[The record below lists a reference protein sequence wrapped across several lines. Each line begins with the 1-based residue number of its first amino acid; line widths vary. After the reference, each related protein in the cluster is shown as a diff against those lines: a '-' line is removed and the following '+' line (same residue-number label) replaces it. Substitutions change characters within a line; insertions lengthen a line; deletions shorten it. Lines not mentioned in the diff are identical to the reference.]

1 MQQLFASL
9 LASFFS
15 SSSSSARAESPQFCV
30 VSIFLSAGMDEYK
43 VKGRP
48 PGRCHM
54 KGNCG
59 KKSIFSPELPCS
71 VDERASIPQGS
82 SFRDRLAAT
91 CGSEFA
97 EGPVCCTEAQVE
109 NLSANLQQAEP
120 LISSCPACRNNFRSL
135 FCSFTCSPDQAQFVD
150 VVETQQ
156 VTGSDGKPS
165 EAVKTV
171 EYYID
176 AEWKQKFFDSCK
188 NVKFGASNGFAMDLI
203 GGGAQT
209 PNAFLKFLGDEKPL
223 LGSPFQINF
232 PDQSSDHRLQWAH
245 APSARPHNHSLAPP
259 VPFNQNPRQCGDPDL
274 LSRCTCVDCPDTCTA
289 LPELPPSNQPGSAC
303 SVGPMS
309 CFTFS
314 AIILYMLLVLLL
326 WFWGPVSALV
336 RGRRGT
342 IALSYRTS
350 GLSLFSQSSGFERV
364 RMDSEDSLDGV
375 ESGHPSNQR
384 NTGSL
389 IGARGLGHYG
399 EGSSASSA
407 PDGTYRGI
415 GLERNDNLSALGA
428 LQPRK
433 YALNQLL
440 TCTFYR
446 LGLLCARHPWLT
458 FILAAVFV
466 GIANIGWK
474 DFEVEVDPVRLWV
487 APGSTAKMQKDIFDQ
502 EFGPFYRP
510 QQIFLIDQHSYQDLS
525 TLRNNASDPQLAAL
539 PPALS
544 WERLLWL
551 ADLEKEVRELK
562 SPSGITLQDV
572 CLAPAGSGTPCVVQ
586 SILGYFQDDPLGN
599 GLDADSW
606 DEALDKC
613 SDNPV
618 ECLPSFGQPLKPNIV
633 LGGLPEGALPSQARA
648 AVVTYVLNNSLNG
661 TTLKAAEEWELELL
675 NLLQEV
681 AAAPPNKQMKTSA
694 SEHHPLSVRRQQL
707 GIQIAFS
714 TGVSLETE
722 IGSSSNTDVSIV
734 VLSYLTMFIYVA
746 LTLGGRSDH
755 GVEAND
761 GSEQGSPTT
770 EQGSYLRANTLLS
783 YSSNGR
789 SRLVQRTLRRA
800 RSFMNTYC
808 VSSKF
813 TLGLFGIVIVLC
825 SVSCAIGIFS
835 AMGVKVTLVIAEVI
849 PFMLLAVGVDNIFLL
864 CNEMDRQDHQHTSA
878 EPEITHSASS
888 APPTGVPGRSPLS
901 PTDAVEPR
909 GDLFMNIGAASNTTG
924 RVTVEERAAR
934 SLARVGPSILLSA
947 TTQIVAFLLGAVVP
961 MPAVRNFALYAAGS
975 MLIVA
980 VLHCTVF
987 IAAMA
992 LDAHRVESGRINCM
1006 PCIKATPR
1014 QRQIQ
1019 LLTDAVA
1026 GAKEGTLDSFI
1037 RYRFAPTL
1045 LRSNVKRL
1053 VVVTFGAVAV
1063 ISSIGV
1069 RRIEMG
1075 LDQRLALPSA
1085 SYLRPYFDAIDV
1097 FLDVGPPLYFVATGG
1112 EVSERQ
1118 GQRDLCGR
1126 FTTCEPLSLASTLE
1140 GERRRPEV
1148 SWIAEPASSWIDDFL
1163 QWLNPILDGC
1173 CRVKISDP
1181 TVFCDPHDSPFSCQP
1196 CFEGR
1201 DPPWNIT
1208 MDGLPEGQEF
1218 YRYLR
1223 KWLESPTDQECPL
1236 GGQAAYS
1243 SALSIV
1249 TDLETGKD
1257 RVRSSH
1263 FRTYFAPLR
1272 SQSDFISAL
1281 EQSQRISE
1289 DISSRVG
1296 YRVFPYSLFFIFFE
1310 QYTYLLS
1317 MAVQVL
1323 GSAAVAIFAIN
1334 TVLLGSWRTGA
1345 VVTLSVA
1352 SAVWLVAGAMGFW
1365 GIQFNAL
1372 TLVNLSV
1379 CAAIGVEFCAHI
1391 ARAFMR
1397 APGALPRS
1405 HPMSQKERDERAW
1418 LALTDVGSAVV
1429 NGIFSTKLIGV
1440 GVLIFTKSDLLKLYY
1455 AKTWLCLI
1463 VGGLLHGLILLP
1475 VLLSWLGG
1483 RGWSSGEEESDVK
1496 RRLNRAGSEYRP
1508 LMASEP
1514 DGSDDD
1520 EDFGTGL

>member
-1 MQQLFASL
+1 
-9 LASFFS
+9 
-15 SSSSSARAESPQFCV
+15 
-30 VSIFLSAGMDEYK
+30 MDPAK
-43 VKGRP
+43 VKQRP
-48 PGRCHM
+48 YGRCHM
-54 KGNCG
+54 NGSCG
-59 KKSIFSPELPCS
+59 KKSIFAPELPCS
-71 VDERASIPQGS
+71 VNQRATEPQEQ
-82 SFRDRLAAT
+82 SFRDLLVAT
-91 CGSEFA
+91 CGSSFA
-97 EGPVCCTEAQVE
+97 EGAVCCTKDQVE
-109 NLSANLQQAEP
+109 SLSANLQQAEP

-135 FCSFTCSPDQAQFVD
+135 FCSFTCSPNQSRFVD

-171 EYYID
+171 NYYID
-176 AEWKQKFFDSCK
+176 GQWKQKFFDSCK

-203 GGGAQT
+203 GGGAKT

-232 PDQSSDHRLQWAH
+232 PDQASGLKLELAGMPQ
-245 APSARPHNHSLAPP
+245 ARFSNDTLAPP
-259 VPFNQNPRQCGDPDL
+259 IPFDENPRQCGDPDL
-274 LSRCTCVDCPDTCTA
+274 LSRCACVDCPDTCTA
-289 LPELPPSNQPGSAC
+289 LPELPPSNRPNSAC
-303 SVGPMS
+303 LVGSMS
-309 CFTFS
+309 CFAFS
-314 AIILYMLLVLLL
+314 VLLLYLLLVLLL
-326 WFWGPVSALV
+326 WFWRPIEKLV
-336 RGRRGT
+336 RRRRGA
-342 IALSYRTS
+342 IALPHRTS
-350 GLSLFSQSSGFERV
+350 GLSLFSQSSGYERV
-364 RMDSEDSLDGV
+364 RMGSEDSLDGV
-375 ESGHPSNQR
+375 DSRTQPSQSS
-384 NTGSL
+384 TGSL
-389 IGARGLGHYG
+389 VGARGIGHFG
-399 EGSSASSA
+399 EESSQSSA

-433 YALNQLL
+433 YVLNQLL
-440 TCTFYR
+440 TRSFYR
-446 LGLLCARHPWLT
+446 LGFLCASHPWLT
-458 FILAAVFV
+458 FVAAAVFV
-466 GIANIGWK
+466 GIANIGWR

-510 QQIFLIDQHSYQDLS
+510 QQVFLMDQHSYSGLS
-525 TLRNNASDPQLAAL
+525 TLRHNSSSGQLEAL

-572 CLAPAGSGTPCVVQ
+572 CLAPAGPGTPCVVQ
-586 SILGYFQDDPLGN
+586 SILGYFQDDPIGY

-606 DEALDKC
+606 DQALDQC
-613 SDNPV
+613 GNNPAD
-618 ECLPSFGQPLKPNIV
+618 CLPLFGQPLKPNIV
-633 LGGLPEGALPSQARA
+633 LGGLPDNAPPSQARS
-648 AVVTYVLNNSLNG
+648 AVVTYVLNNSLNAS
-661 TTLKAAEEWELELL
+661 LVKAAEEWEQELL
-675 NLLQEV
+675 DLLQQV
-681 AAAPPNKQMKTSA
+681 AAGSSAAPQAQNAIVDQ
-694 SEHHPLSVRRQQL
+694 HPLALRRHEL

-722 IGSSSNTDVSIV
+722 IGSSSNTDVGIV

-746 LTLGGRSDH
+746 LTLGGRSDRQ
-755 GVEAND
+755 
-761 GSEQGSPTT
+761 SELDDDQDRDSPVA
-770 EQGSYLRANTLLS
+770 EPGSYPRTSPASTYAIDRRSHLLRVLSRRSWTLL
-783 YSSNGR
+783 
-789 SRLVQRTLRRA
+789 
-800 RSFMNTYC
+800 NTYC

-825 SVSCAIGIFS
+825 SVSCAVGIFS
-835 AMGVKVTLVIAEVI
+835 AMGVKVTLIIAEVI

-864 CNEMDRQDHQHTSA
+864 CNEMDRQTLQQRFAEHGTDPVTTLDAPSMGASGHSVIQTSDELEA
-878 EPEITHSASS
+878 
-888 APPTGVPGRSPLS
+888 
-901 PTDAVEPR
+901 R
-909 GDLFMNIGAASNTTG
+909 GDLYMDG
-924 RVTVEERAAR
+924 RVSASRLAHVSIEERAAR
-934 SLARVGPSILLSA
+934 CLARVGPSILLSA

-980 VLHCTVF
+980 TLHCTVF
-987 IAAMA
+987 IAAMT
-992 LDAHRVESGRINCM
+992 LDAHRVEGGRIDCL
-1006 PCIKATPR
+1006 PCLKASPR
-1014 QRQIQ
+1014 QNQIQ
-1019 LLTDAVA
+1019 LPIDSAA
-1026 GAKEGTLDSFI
+1026 GSKEGTLDSFI
-1037 RYRFAPTL
+1037 RYRFAPIL
-1045 LRSNVKRL
+1045 LRSSVKRL
-1053 VVVTFGAVAV
+1053 VVVAFGAIAV

-1069 RRIEMG
+1069 RRIELG
-1075 LDQRLALPSA
+1075 LDQRLALPSK

-1097 FLDVGPPLYFVATGG
+1097 FLDVGPPLYFVASG
-1112 EVSERQ
+1112 EDASARQ

-1126 FTTCEPLSLASTLE
+1126 FTTCEPLSLANTLE
-1140 GERRRPEV
+1140 GERQRPEV

-1173 CRVKISDP
+1173 CRVKVSDP
-1181 TVFCDPHDSPFSCQP
+1181 SVFCGPRDSPFSCQP
-1196 CFEGR
+1196 CFQGR

-1208 MDGLPEGQEF
+1208 MDGLPEGEEF

-1223 KWLESPTDQECPL
+1223 KWLESPTDQDCPL

-1249 TDLETGKD
+1249 KDPDTGKD
-1257 RVRSSH
+1257 SVRSSH

-1281 EQSQRISE
+1281 EQSQRVSR
-1289 DISSRVG
+1289 DISARVG
-1296 YRVFPYSLFFIFFE
+1296 YKVFPYSLFFIFFE

-1352 SAVWLVAGAMGFW
+1352 SAVFLVAGAMGFW

-1405 HPMSQKERDERAW
+1405 HPMAQKERDERAW
-1418 LALTDVGSAVV
+1418 LALTDVGGAVV

-1455 AKTWLCLI
+1455 AKTWMCLI

-1483 RGWSSGEEESDVK
+1483 RGWSSGEDESDVK

-1508 LMASEP
+1508 RMSSEA
-1514 DGSDDD
+1514 DASDDG
-1520 EDFGTGL
+1520 EDL

>member
-1 MQQLFASL
+1 MDQLA
-9 LASFFS
+9 AK
-15 SSSSSARAESPQFCV
+15 E
-30 VSIFLSAGMDEYK
+30 
-43 VKGRP
+43 RP

-59 KKSIFSPELPCS
+59 KKSVFSPDLPCS
-71 VDERASIPQGS
+71 VDVKASTPQDQ
-82 SFRDRLAAT
+82 SFRDLLVAT
-91 CGSEFA
+91 CGADFA
-97 EGPVCCTEAQVE
+97 EGDVCCTQEQVE

-135 FCSFTCSPDQAQFVD
+135 FCSFTCSPDQSRFVD
-150 VVETQQ
+150 VAETQK

-171 EYYID
+171 NYYID
-176 AEWKQKFFDSCK
+176 AQWKQKFFDSCK

-232 PDQSSDHRLQWAH
+232 PDLSSDHTLDITYTSQERL
-245 APSARPHNHSLAPP
+245 RNDSLAAP
-259 VPFNQNPRQCGDPDL
+259 VPFNKNPRQCGDPDL
-274 LSRCTCVDCPDTCTA
+274 LSRCACVDCPDTCTA
-289 LPELPPSNQPGSAC
+289 LPELPPSNRSGSTC
-303 SVGPMS
+303 SVGSVS

-314 AIILYMLLVLLL
+314 ILLLYMLLVLLL
-326 WFWGPVSALV
+326 WFWRPIQRLV
-336 RGRRGT
+336 RGRRGA
-342 IALSYRTS
+342 IALPYRTG

-364 RMDSEDSLDGV
+364 RMGSEDSLDGV
-375 ESGHPSNQR
+375 ESRQQPGSA

-389 IGARGLGHYG
+389 VGARGIGHFG
-399 EGSSASSA
+399 EESSASSA

-415 GLERNDNLSALGA
+415 GLEPNDNLSALGA

-440 TCTFYR
+440 TKSFYR
-446 LGLLCARHPWLT
+446 LGFLCASHPWLT
-458 FILAAVFV
+458 FLVAAIFV
-466 GIANIGWK
+466 GVANIGWK
-474 DFEVEVDPVRLWV
+474 HFEVEVDPVRLWV
-487 APGSTAKMQKDIFDQ
+487 APGSTAKAQKDIFDQ

-510 QQIFLIDQHSYQDLS
+510 QQVFLMDQHSYSGLA
-525 TLRNNASDPQLAAL
+525 TLRDNSSSPHLEAL

-544 WERLLWL
+544 WDRLLWL

-562 SPSGITLQDV
+562 SPSGVTLQDV
-572 CLAPAGSGTPCVVQ
+572 CLSPAGPGTPCVVQ
-586 SILGYFQDDPLGN
+586 SILGYFQDDPVGY
-599 GLDADSW
+599 GLDVDSW
-606 DEALDKC
+606 AQALDQC
-613 SDNPV
+613 GSNPA
-618 ECLPSFGQPLKPNIV
+618 ECLPTFGQPLRPNIV
-633 LGGLPEGALPSQARA
+633 LGGLPDNASPSQARS
-648 AVVTYVLNNSLNG
+648 AVVTYVLNNSLN
-661 TTLKAAEEWELELL
+661 TTLLKAAEEWERELL
-675 NLLQEV
+675 ALLEKV
-681 AAAPPNKQMKTSA
+681 AASSPHHSQAQDLAVDP
-694 SEHHPLSVRRQQL
+694 HPLSVRRQEL

-722 IGSSSNTDVSIV
+722 IGSSSNTDVGIV
-734 VLSYLTMFIYVA
+734 VLSYLTMFVYVA
-746 LTLGGRSDH
+746 LTLGGRSDRQSDLEDEDEH
-755 GVEAND
+755 DVPIAE
-761 GSEQGSPTT
+761 P
-770 EQGSYLRANTLLS
+770 GSYPRINAASTYNTDR
-783 YSSNGR
+783 R
-789 SRLVQRTLRRA
+789 SRLLKSLGRRCW
-800 RSFMNTYC
+800 SLVNTYC
-808 VSSKF
+808 VTSKF

-825 SVSCAIGIFS
+825 SVSCAVGIFS
-835 AMGVKVTLVIAEVI
+835 AMGVKVTLIIAEVI

-864 CNEMDRQDHQHTSA
+864 CNEMDRQTLQHTS
-878 EPEITHSASS
+878 EPGLTQSDPLIASG
-888 APPTGVPGRSPLS
+888 APSMGAPGHPALS
-901 PTDAVEPR
+901 PTDEMEAR
-909 GDLFMNIGAASNTTG
+909 GDLFMDGRLTASRQG
-924 RVTVEERAAR
+924 HVSIEERAAR
-934 SLARVGPSILLSA
+934 CLARVGPSILLSA

-987 IAAMA
+987 IAAMT
-992 LDAHRVESGRINCM
+992 LDAHRVESGRIDCL
-1006 PCIKATPR
+1006 PCIKAAPR
-1014 QRQIQ
+1014 QNHIQ
-1019 LLTDAVA
+1019 LPIDPTN
-1026 GAKEGTLDSFI
+1026 GPKEGSLDSFI

-1053 VVVTFGAVAV
+1053 VVVGFGAIAV

-1075 LDQRLALPSA
+1075 LDQRLALPSK

-1097 FLDVGPPLYFVATGG
+1097 FLDVGPPLYLVAAG
-1112 EVSERQ
+1112 EETSERQ

-1126 FTTCEPLSLASTLE
+1126 FTTCEPLSLANTLE
-1140 GERRRPEV
+1140 GERQRPQV

-1173 CRVKISDP
+1173 CRVKVSDP
-1181 TVFCDPHDSPFSCQP
+1181 TVFCGPHDSPFSCQP

-1208 MDGLPEGQEF
+1208 MDGLPEGEEF

-1249 TDLETGKD
+1249 TDPETGKD
-1257 RVRSSH
+1257 SVRSSH

-1281 EQSQRISE
+1281 EQSQRISN
-1289 DISSRVG
+1289 DISDRVG

-1323 GSAAVAIFAIN
+1323 GSAAIAIFAIN

-1345 VVTLSVA
+1345 VVTLCVA
-1352 SAVWLVAGAMGFW
+1352 SAVFLVAGAMGFW

-1397 APGALPRS
+1397 ALGALPRS

-1418 LALTDVGSAVV
+1418 LALTDVGGAVV

-1483 RGWSSGEEESDVK
+1483 RGWSSGEDESDVK

-1508 LMASEP
+1508 MMASEP
-1514 DGSDDD
+1514 DASD
-1520 EDFGTGL
+1520 EDEDL

>member
-1 MQQLFASL
+1 
-9 LASFFS
+9 
-15 SSSSSARAESPQFCV
+15 
-30 VSIFLSAGMDEYK
+30 
-43 VKGRP
+43 
-48 PGRCHM
+48 M

-71 VDERASIPQGS
+71 VDEKASEPTEDG
-82 SFRDRLAAT
+82 FRELLVAT
-91 CGSEFA
+91 CGADFA
-97 EGPVCCTEAQVE
+97 QGPVCCTQAQVE
-109 NLSANLQQAEP
+109 SLSANLQQAEP

-150 VVETQQ
+150 VAETQQ

-165 EAVKTV
+165 VAVKTV
-171 EYYID
+171 EYYISSD
-176 AEWKQKFFDSCK
+176 WKQKFFDSCK

-203 GGGAQT
+203 GGGAKD

-223 LGSPFQINF
+223 LGSPFQIDF
-232 PDQSSDHRLQWAH
+232 PDRASEALLEFAH
-245 APSARPHNHSLAPP
+245 AASTLPRNDSHLPP
-259 VPFNQNPRQCGDPDL
+259 VPFDRNPRQCSDPDL
-274 LSRCTCVDCPDTCTA
+274 LSRCACVDCPDTCTA
-289 LPELPPSNQPGSAC
+289 LPELPPSHRPESAC
-303 SVGPMS
+303 SIGSIS

-314 AIILYMLLVLLL
+314 AIILYSLLVLLV
-326 WFWGPVSALV
+326 WFWRPLQRLV
-336 RGRRGT
+336 RSRRGA
-342 IALSYRTS
+342 IALPHRTS
-350 GLSLFSQSSGFERV
+350 GLSLFSSSSGFERV
-364 RMDSEDSLDGV
+364 RMDSEDSLDALDATSQPNASIGRGLV
-375 ESGHPSNQR
+375 
-384 NTGSL
+384 
-389 IGARGLGHYG
+389 GARGLGPFG
-399 EGSSASSA
+399 EDSPASSA

-433 YALNQLL
+433 YALNQIL
-440 TCTFYR
+440 TRFFYR
-446 LGLLCARHPWLT
+446 LGLVCARHPWLT
-458 FILAAVFV
+458 FMVAAVFV
-466 GIANIGWK
+466 GAANIGWK
-474 DFEVEVDPVRLWV
+474 NFEVEVDPVRLWV
-487 APGSTAKMQKDIFDQ
+487 APGSTAKVQKEIFDQ

-510 QQIFLIDQHSYQDLS
+510 QQIFLMDQHSYQDMSL
-525 TLRNNASDPQLAAL
+525 LRSNSSSAALEAL

-544 WERLLWL
+544 WERLLWM
-551 ADLEKEVRELK
+551 ADLEQEIRELS
-562 SPSGITLQDV
+562 SPSGISLTDV
-572 CLAPAGSGTPCVVQ
+572 CLAPAGPGTPCVVQ
-586 SILGYFQDDPLGN
+586 SILGYFQDDPSGY
-599 GLDADSW
+599 GLDATNW
-606 DEALDKC
+606 DQALDQC
-613 SDNPV
+613 AGNPAG
-618 ECLPSFGQPLKPNIV
+618 CLPLFGQPLKPNIV
-633 LGGLPEGALPSQARA
+633 LGGLPSDAQPSQARS
-648 AVVTYVLNNSLNG
+648 AVVTYVLNNSLN
-661 TTLKAAEEWELELL
+661 TTLLTAAEEWEQELL
-675 NLLQEV
+675 GLLQRV
-681 AAAPPNKQMKTSA
+681 AADPSSDSQAKELVLEA
-694 SEHHPLSVRRQQL
+694 HPLSVRRQEL

-722 IGSSSNTDVSIV
+722 IGSSSNTDVGIV

-746 LTLGGRSDH
+746 LTLGGRNKISSGIEDD
-755 GVEAND
+755 EED
-761 GSEQGSPTT
+761 DSPIA
-770 EQGSYLRANTLLS
+770 EPGSYPRMSAASSRAASRGATRFLQTALHR
-783 YSSNGR
+783 GR
-789 SRLVQRTLRRA
+789 ALV
-800 RSFMNTYC
+800 NTYC

-825 SVSCAIGIFS
+825 SVSCAVGIFS
-835 AMGVKVTLVIAEVI
+835 AIGVKVTLIIAEVI

-864 CNEMDRQDHQHTSA
+864 CNEMDRQALPSTSA
-878 EPEITHSASS
+878 NVGIPPSDSLSGGAG
-888 APPTGVPGRSPLS
+888 APSMGVPGHSTVPAS
-901 PTDAVEPR
+901 NEVESR
-909 GDLFMNIGAASNTTG
+909 GDLFMDAHGPANQPMQVS
-924 RVTVEERAAR
+924 VEERAAR
-934 SLARVGPSILLSA
+934 CLARVGPSILLSA
-947 TTQIVAFLLGAVVP
+947 LTQIVAFLLGAVVP

-980 VLHCTVF
+980 TLHCTVF
-987 IAAMA
+987 ISAMT
-992 LDAHRVESGRINCM
+992 LDARRVEQNRIDCL
-1006 PCIKATPR
+1006 PCLKAPPR
-1014 QRQIQ
+1014 QSQIQ
-1019 LLTDAVA
+1019 LPTSSSA
-1026 GAKEGTLDSFI
+1026 GVEEGTLDSFI

-1045 LRSNVKRL
+1045 LRPGIKR
-1053 VVVTFGAVAV
+1053 VVVAAFGAIAV
-1063 ISSIGV
+1063 FSSIGV
-1069 RRIEMG
+1069 SRIEMG
-1075 LDQRLALPSA
+1075 LDQRLALPSK

-1097 FLDVGPPLYFVATGG
+1097 FLDVGPPVYFVAAGE
-1112 EVSERQ
+1112 EVSTRQ

-1126 FTTCEPLSLASTLE
+1126 FTTCEPLSLANTLE
-1140 GERRRPEV
+1140 GERQRPQV

-1173 CRVKISDP
+1173 CRVKKSDP
-1181 TVFCDPHDSPFSCQP
+1181 SVFCGPRDSPFSCQP

-1208 MDGLPEGQEF
+1208 MDGLPEGEEF

-1249 TDLETGKD
+1249 TDPETGKD
-1257 RVRSSH
+1257 SVRSSH

-1281 EQSQRISE
+1281 EQSQRISN
-1289 DISSRVG
+1289 DISDRVG

-1323 GSAAVAIFAIN
+1323 GSAALAIFAIN

-1352 SAVWLVAGAMGFW
+1352 SAVYLVAGAMGFW

-1418 LALTDVGSAVV
+1418 LALTDVGGAVV

-1483 RGWSSGEEESDVK
+1483 RGWSGGEDESDVK

-1508 LMASEP
+1508 MMASEP
-1514 DGSDDD
+1514 GASDDE
-1520 EDFGTGL
+1520 EDL

>member
-1 MQQLFASL
+1 
-9 LASFFS
+9 
-15 SSSSSARAESPQFCV
+15 
-30 VSIFLSAGMDEYK
+30 
-43 VKGRP
+43 
-48 PGRCHM
+48 M

-71 VDERASIPQGS
+71 VDEKASLPKEPG
-82 SFRDRLAAT
+82 FRELLVAT
-91 CGSEFA
+91 CGSDFA
-97 EGPVCCTEAQVE
+97 EGPVCCTQAQVE
-109 NLSANLQQAEP
+109 SLSANLQQAEP

-135 FCSFTCSPDQAQFVD
+135 FCAFTCSPNQSQYVD
-150 VVETQQ
+150 VVETQE
-156 VTGSDGKPS
+156 VKGSDGKPS

-171 EYYID
+171 EYFIG

-232 PDQSSDHRLQWAH
+232 PDQSVDHDIRRAY
-245 APSARPHNHSLAPP
+245 APPQAPLRNDSLAPP
-259 VPFNQNPRQCGDPDL
+259 IPFDWNPRQCSDLDL
-274 LSRCTCVDCPDTCTA
+274 LSRCACVDCPDTCTA
-289 LPELPPSNQPGSAC
+289 LPELPPMHGPKSTC
-303 SVGPMS
+303 SVGSLS
-309 CFTFS
+309 CFSFT
-314 AIILYMLLVLLL
+314 AILLYALIVLLF
-326 WFWGPVSALV
+326 WFWKPIRSKIG
-336 RGRRGT
+336 GRRGG
-342 IALSYRTS
+342 IALPNGTGRLN
-350 GLSLFSQSSGFERV
+350 LSSESSGFERV
-364 RMDSEDSLDGV
+364 RMGSEDSLDGINSRTQTQRTN
-375 ESGHPSNQR
+375 SG
-384 NTGSL
+384 GS
-389 IGARGLGHYG
+389 RGLGHFG
-399 EGSSASSA
+399 EASSSSSA

-433 YALNQLL
+433 YALNQFL
-440 TCTFYR
+440 TRFFYR
-446 LGLLCARHPWLT
+446 LGLFCASHPWLT
-458 FILAAVFV
+458 FVLAAVFV
-466 GIANIGWK
+466 GAANIGWK

-487 APGSTAKMQKDIFDQ
+487 APGSTAKLQKNIFDQ

-510 QQIFLIDQHSYQDLS
+510 QQIFLMDQRSYQGLA
-525 TLRNNASDPQLAAL
+525 TLRHNASSAQLDAL

-551 ADLEKEVRELK
+551 ADLEKEVRELR
-562 SPSGITLQDV
+562 SPSGVTLQDV
-572 CLAPAGSGTPCVVQ
+572 CLAPAGPGTPCVVQ
-586 SILGYFQDDPLGN
+586 SILGYFQDDPIGY

-606 DEALDKC
+606 DQALDQC
-613 SDNPV
+613 GSNPA
-618 ECLPSFGQPLKPNIV
+618 ECLPTFGQPLKPNIV
-633 LGGLPEGALPSQARA
+633 LGGRPEHAEASQARS
-648 AVVTYVLNNSLNG
+648 AVVTYVLNNSLN
-661 TTLKAAEEWELELL
+661 TTLVSLAEEWERELL
-675 NLLQEV
+675 NLLEAV
-681 AAAPPNKQMKTSA
+681 AAGSLTSSQA
-694 SEHHPLSVRRQQL
+694 QNLTVERHPLSVRRQEL

-722 IGSSSNTDVSIV
+722 IGSSSNTDVGIV
-734 VLSYLTMFIYVA
+734 ILSYLTMFIYVA
-746 LTLGGRSDH
+746 LTLGGRRGKASVIEDDH
-755 GVEAND
+755 EEDTPIVE
-761 GSEQGSPTT
+761 P
-770 EQGSYLRANTLLS
+770 GSYPRMSANSRYAT
-783 YSSNGR
+783 NGR
-789 SRLVQRTLRRA
+789 SKLLTSVLRRGRA
-800 RSFMNTYC
+800 LVNTYC

-813 TLGLFGIVIVLC
+813 TLGLFGIIIVLC
-825 SVSCAIGIFS
+825 SVSCAVGIFS
-835 AMGVKVTLVIAEVI
+835 AMGVKVTLIIAEVI

-864 CNEMDRQDHQHTSA
+864 CNEMDRQALEPTSA
-878 EPEITHSASS
+878 EAGMTRSDPSTASLPPYMGASS
-888 APPTGVPGRSPLS
+888 HPAHSPS
-901 PTDAVEPR
+901 DEIEAR
-909 GDLFMNIGAASNTTG
+909 DDLFMEAHISTSPTG
-924 RVTVEERAAR
+924 RDSIEERAAR
-934 SLARVGPSILLSA
+934 CLARVGPSILLSA

-975 MLIVA
+975 MFIVA
-980 VLHCTVF
+980 ILHCTVF
-987 IAAMA
+987 IAAMT
-992 LDAHRVESGRINCM
+992 LDAHRVESGRIDCL
-1006 PCIKATPR
+1006 PCLKTPPH
-1014 QRQIQ
+1014 QHQIQ
-1019 LLTDAVA
+1019 LQTDTAA
-1026 GAKEGTLDSFI
+1026 GPKEGMLDAFI
-1037 RYRFAPTL
+1037 RYRYGPIL

-1053 VVVTFGAVAV
+1053 VVIAFGAVAV
-1063 ISSIGV
+1063 ISIIGV

-1075 LDQRLALPSA
+1075 LDQRLALPSK

-1097 FLDVGPPLYFVATGG
+1097 FLDVGPPLYFVASGE
-1112 EVSERQ
+1112 EVSQRQ

-1126 FTTCEPLSLASTLE
+1126 FTTCAPLSLANTLE
-1140 GERRRPEV
+1140 GERQRPEV
-1148 SWIAEPASSWIDDFL
+1148 SWIAEPASSWVDDFL

-1173 CRVKISDP
+1173 CRVKKSDP
-1181 TVFCDPHDSPFSCQP
+1181 SVFCGPQDSPFACQP

-1208 MDGLPEGQEF
+1208 MDGLPEGDEF
-1218 YRYLR
+1218 YSYL
-1223 KWLESPTDQECPL
+1223 KQWLHSPTDQDCPL

-1249 TDLETGKD
+1249 TDPKTGKD
-1257 RVRSSH
+1257 TVRSSH

-1272 SQSDFISAL
+1272 SQSDFIDAL
-1281 EQSQRISE
+1281 EQSQRISD
-1289 DISSRVG
+1289 DISARVG
-1296 YRVFPYSLFFIFFE
+1296 YKVFPYSLFFIFFE

-1323 GSAAVAIFAIN
+1323 GSAALAIFAIN

-1352 SAVWLVAGAMGFW
+1352 SAVFLVAGAMGFW

-1418 LALTDVGSAVV
+1418 LALTDVGGAVV

-1463 VGGLLHGLILLP
+1463 IGGLLHGLILLP

-1483 RGWSSGEEESDVK
+1483 RGWSSGEDESDVK

-1508 LMASEP
+1508 MMASEP
-1514 DGSDDD
+1514 GASDD
-1520 EDFGTGL
+1520 EEGL

>member
-1 MQQLFASL
+1 MVNNA
-9 LASFFS
+9 AK
-15 SSSSSARAESPQFCV
+15 A
-30 VSIFLSAGMDEYK
+30 
-43 VKGRP
+43 RP

-59 KKSIFSPELPCS
+59 KKSVFSPDLPCS
-71 VDERASIPQGS
+71 VDENASVPKEDG
-82 SFRDRLAAT
+82 FRELLVAT
-91 CGSEFA
+91 CGSDFA
-97 EGPVCCTEAQVE
+97 EGPVCCTQAQVE
-109 NLSANLQQAEP
+109 SLSANMQQAEP
-120 LISSCPACRNNFRSL
+120 LISSCPACRNNFRNL
-135 FCSFTCSPDQAQFVD
+135 FCSFTCSPNQAQFVD
-150 VVETQQ
+150 VSETQQ
-156 VTGSDGKPS
+156 VTGSDGKAS

-176 AEWKQKFFDSCK
+176 ADWKQKFFDSCK

-203 GGGAQT
+203 GGGAKE
-209 PNAFLKFLGDEKPL
+209 PDAFLKFLGDEKPL

-232 PDQSSDHRLQWAH
+232 PDQ
-245 APSARPHNHSLAPP
+245 APETLLELSYPTSARLRNDSHLPP
-259 VPFNQNPRQCGDPDL
+259 IPFNESPRQCSEPDL
-274 LSRCTCVDCPDTCTA
+274 LSRCACVDCPDTCTA
-289 LPELPPSNQPGSAC
+289 LPELPPPNTHGSTC
-303 SVGPMS
+303 SVGSIS

-314 AIILYMLLVLLL
+314 VILLYSLLVLLI
-326 WFWGPVSALV
+326 WFWRSLLRLF
-336 RGRRGT
+336 RGRRGA
-342 IALSYRTS
+342 IALPHGTS

-364 RMDSEDSLDGV
+364 RMDSEDSLDGFDSTPQASQSH
-375 ESGHPSNQR
+375 SG
-384 NTGSL
+384 GL
-389 IGARGLGHYG
+389 VGARGAGHLG
-399 EGSSASSA
+399 EESSASSA

-440 TCTFYR
+440 TRSFYR
-446 LGLLCARHPWLT
+446 LGLFCASHPWLT
-458 FILAAVFV
+458 FMIAAVFV
-466 GIANIGWK
+466 GVANIGWK

-487 APGSTAKMQKDIFDQ
+487 APGSTAKVQKEIFDQ

-510 QQIFLIDQHSYQDLS
+510 QQIFLMDQFSYQDMS
-525 TLRNNASDPQLAAL
+525 SLRHNSSSAALEAL

-551 ADLEKEVRELK
+551 ADLEKEVRDLK
-562 SPSGITLQDV
+562 SPLGITLQDV
-572 CLAPAGSGTPCVVQ
+572 CLAPAGPGTACVVQ
-586 SILGYFQDDPLGN
+586 SILGYFQDDPSGY
-599 GLDADSW
+599 GLDANNW
-606 DEALDKC
+606 DQALDQC
-613 SDNPV
+613 GSNPA
-618 ECLPSFGQPLKPNIV
+618 ECLPLFGQPLKPNII
-633 LGGLPEGALPSQARA
+633 LGGLPDDAEPSQARS
-648 AVVTYVLNNSLNG
+648 AVVTYVLNNSLNS
-661 TTLKAAEEWELELL
+661 TLLKAAEDWERQLLELL
-675 NLLQEV
+675 EQV
-681 AAAPPNKQMKTSA
+681 ATDPTSDSKA
-694 SEHHPLSVRRQQL
+694 KDVAVEAHPLSVRRQEL

-722 IGSSSNTDVSIV
+722 IGSSSNTDVGIV

-746 LTLGGRSDH
+746 LTLGGPS
-755 GVEAND
+755 NI
-761 GSEQGSPTT
+761 SPGPVDD
-770 EQGSYLRANTLLS
+770 EEDSSPIAEPGSYPRMSAVSPRAASGGVARFLQTAFR
-783 YSSNGR
+783 R
-789 SRLVQRTLRRA
+789 SRTLI
-800 RSFMNTYC
+800 NTYC

-813 TLGLFGIVIVLC
+813 TLGLFGIIIVLC
-825 SVSCAIGIFS
+825 SVSCAVGIFS
-835 AMGVKVTLVIAEVI
+835 AMGVKVTLIIAEVI

-864 CNEMDRQDHQHTSA
+864 CNEMDRQALQQPSA
-878 EPEITHSASS
+878 GAGIPQSDSPTAGSGGPSMGSS
-888 APPTGVPGRSPLS
+888 GGPMLS
-901 PTDAVEPR
+901 PTDEIESR
-909 GDLFMNIGAASNTTG
+909 GDLYTDAHVSASQPA
-924 RVTVEERAAR
+924 RVRVEERAAR
-934 SLARVGPSILLSA
+934 CLARVGPSILLSA

-987 IAAMA
+987 IAAMT
-992 LDAHRVESGRINCM
+992 LDARRVESGRIDCL
-1006 PCIKATPR
+1006 PCLKAPPR
-1014 QRQIQ
+1014 QSQIQ
-1019 LLTDAVA
+1019 LPTDISTAN
-1026 GAKEGTLDSFI
+1026 KEGTLDSFI

-1045 LRSNVKRL
+1045 LRPGVKRW
-1053 VVVTFGAVAV
+1053 VVAAFGALAV
-1063 ISSIGV
+1063 FSSIGV

-1075 LDQRLALPSA
+1075 LDQRLALPSK

-1097 FLDVGPPLYFVATGG
+1097 FLDVGPPVYFVAAGE

-1118 GQRDLCGR
+1118 GQRGLCGR
-1126 FTTCEPLSLASTLE
+1126 FTTCEPLSLANTLE
-1140 GERRRPEV
+1140 GERQRPQV

-1173 CRVKISDP
+1173 CRVKVSDP
-1181 TVFCDPHDSPFSCQP
+1181 TVFCGPRDSPFSCQP

-1208 MDGLPEGQEF
+1208 MDGLPEGEEF

-1249 TDLETGKD
+1249 TDPNTGKES
-1257 RVRSSH
+1257 VRSSH
-1263 FRTYFAPLR
+1263 FRTYFSPLR

-1281 EQSQRISE
+1281 EQSQRISS
-1289 DISSRVG
+1289 DISERVG

-1317 MAVQVL
+1317 MALQVL

-1352 SAVWLVAGAMGFW
+1352 SAVFLVAGAMGFW

-1418 LALTDVGSAVV
+1418 LALTDVGGSVV

-1455 AKTWLCLI
+1455 AKTWMCLI

-1483 RGWSSGEEESDVK
+1483 RGWSGGEDESDVK

-1508 LMASEP
+1508 MMASEP
-1514 DGSDDD
+1514 GASDDE
-1520 EDFGTGL
+1520 EDL

>member
-1 MQQLFASL
+1 
-9 LASFFS
+9 
-15 SSSSSARAESPQFCV
+15 
-30 VSIFLSAGMDEYK
+30 
-43 VKGRP
+43 
-48 PGRCHM
+48 M

-59 KKSIFSPELPCS
+59 KKSVFSPELPCS
-71 VDERASIPQGS
+71 VDEKATVPQEAG
-82 SFRDRLAAT
+82 FRDLLIAT
-91 CGSEFA
+91 CGADFA
-97 EGPVCCTEAQVE
+97 EGPVCCTQAQVE

-120 LISSCPACRNNFRSL
+120 LVSSCPACRNNFRSL
-135 FCSFTCSPDQAQFVD
+135 FCSFTCSPNQSQYVD
-150 VVETQQ
+150 VVETQE
-156 VTGSDGKPS
+156 VTDSNGKPS

-176 AEWKQKFFDSCK
+176 ADWKQKFFDSCK
-188 NVKFGASNGFAMDLI
+188 DVKFGASNGFAMDLI

-232 PDQSSDHRLQWAH
+232 PDMRSDRSLDWTHSPAKRLRND
-245 APSARPHNHSLAPP
+245 SIAPP
-259 VPFNQNPRQCGDPDL
+259 IPFDHNPRQCGDLDL
-274 LSRCTCVDCPDTCTA
+274 LSRCACVDCPDTCAA
-289 LPELPPSNQPGSAC
+289 LPPLPPSNQSGSAC
-303 SVGPMS
+303 AVGAVS

-314 AIILYMLLVLLL
+314 AILLYSLLVVLV
-326 WFWGPVSALV
+326 WFWRPIINVL

-342 IALSYRTS
+342 IALPHRTS

-364 RMDSEDSLDGV
+364 RLDSEDSLDGV
-375 ESGHPSNQR
+375 ESRPPAAQH
-384 NTGSL
+384 NTSSL
-389 IGARGLGHYG
+389 VGARGIGHFG
-399 EGSSASSA
+399 EESSSSSA
-407 PDGTYRGI
+407 PDGIYRGI

-440 TCTFYR
+440 TRFFYR
-446 LGLLCARHPWLT
+446 LGLFCASHPWLT
-458 FILAAVFV
+458 FAAAAVFV
-466 GIANIGWK
+466 GAANIGWK
-474 DFEVEVDPVRLWV
+474 DFQVEVDPVRLWV

-510 QQIFLIDQHSYQDLS
+510 QQIFLMDQHSYQDLPSLRHNSSDAQLS
-525 TLRNNASDPQLAAL
+525 TL

-544 WERLLWL
+544 WDRLLWL
-551 ADLEKEVRELK
+551 SDLEKAVRELK
-562 SPSGITLQDV
+562 TSSGITLQDV
-572 CLAPAGSGTPCVVQ
+572 CLAPAGPGTPCVVQ

-599 GLDADSW
+599 GLDADNW
-606 DEALDKC
+606 DQALDQC
-613 SDNPV
+613 GDNPV

-633 LGGLPEGALPSQARA
+633 LGGVPQDARPSQARSV
-648 AVVTYVLNNSLNG
+648 VVTYVLNNSLDG
-661 TTLKAAEEWELELL
+661 TSLGKAGKWERELL
-675 NLLQEV
+675 ALLQQV
-681 AAAPPNKQMKTSA
+681 AAPSA
-694 SEHHPLSVRRQQL
+694 KDAETEDQAKEVHPLSARRQEL

-722 IGSSSNTDVSIV
+722 IGSSSNTDVGIV

-746 LTLGGRSDH
+746 LTLGGRS
-755 GVEAND
+755 GTRYEAD
-761 GSEQGSPTT
+761 SDDEERDSPIA
-770 EQGSYLRANTLLS
+770 EPGSYPRINAASANS
-783 YSSNGR
+783 NNGR
-789 SRLVQRTLRRA
+789 SRFVQTALRRA
-800 RSFMNTYC
+800 RLFVDAYC

-813 TLGLFGIVIVLC
+813 SLGLFGIVIVLC
-825 SVSCAIGIFS
+825 SVSCAVGIFS
-835 AMGVKVTLVIAEVI
+835 AMGVKVTLIIAEVI

-864 CNEMDRQDHQHTSA
+864 CNEMDRQNLQHTPA
-878 EPEITHSASS
+878 IAGMTRSASDAPSIS
-888 APPTGVPGRSPLS
+888 ASGQPPLS
-901 PTDAVEPR
+901 PTEEVEAR
-909 GDLFMNIGAASNTTG
+909 GDIFMDASLSASPSAS
-924 RVTVEERAAR
+924 VSVEERAAR
-934 SLARVGPSILLSA
+934 CLARVGPSILLSA

-980 VLHCTVF
+980 ILHCTVF
-987 IAAMA
+987 IAAMT
-992 LDAHRVESGRINCM
+992 LDAHRVESRRIDCL
-1006 PCIKATPR
+1006 PFLKATPR

-1019 LLTDAVA
+1019 LPTDAA
-1026 GAKEGTLDSFI
+1026 TAAKDGTLDSFI
-1037 RYRFAPTL
+1037 RYRFAPAL

-1053 VVVTFGAVAV
+1053 VVVAFGAIAV

-1075 LDQRLALPSA
+1075 LDQRLALPST

-1097 FLDVGPPLYFVATGG
+1097 FLDVGPPLYFVAAGE

-1126 FTTCEPLSLASTLE
+1126 FTTCEPLSLANTLE

-1148 SWIAEPASSWIDDFL
+1148 SWIAEPTSSWIDDFL

-1173 CRVKISDP
+1173 CRVKTSDP
-1181 TVFCDPHDSPFSCQP
+1181 TVFCGPRDSPFSCQP

-1201 DPPWNIT
+1201 EPAWNIT
-1208 MDGLPEGQEF
+1208 MDGLPEGDEF
-1218 YRYLR
+1218 YRYLT

-1249 TDLETGKD
+1249 TNPETGKKS
-1257 RVRSSH
+1257 VRSSH

-1281 EQSQRISE
+1281 KQSQRISDDVSE
-1289 DISSRVG
+1289 RVG

-1310 QYTYLLS
+1310 QYTYLIS

-1323 GSAAVAIFAIN
+1323 GSAAIAIFAIN

-1352 SAVWLVAGAMGFW
+1352 SAVFLVAGAMGFW

-1418 LALTDVGSAVV
+1418 LALTDVGGAVV

-1483 RGWSSGEEESDVK
+1483 RGWSSGEDESDVK

-1508 LMASEP
+1508 MMTSEP
-1514 DGSDDD
+1514 GESDDE
-1520 EDFGTGL
+1520 EDI